1 MTRLLLAALGALL
14 VLTGC
19 TSAARETS
27 APQPAV
33 AVMGGDAGILPTT
46 VRGTDGAE
54 VIVSDTS
61 RIVALNGGITETLFA
76 LGLGDSLV
84 GRDVSSDLPEAEPIE
99 VVTQGHDVSPEGVLA
114 LNPSLVLAD
123 ARTGPPEALAAIRNA
138 GVPVVLVPEVWSLE
152 EMPKRVRA
160 IADAVGR
167 SDAADAIIAASTS
180 SPPRVRGEPVVAFLY
195 LRGNAAV
202 YLLGG
207 DGSGADSLLEAVG
220 AVDAGSRAGLGAFTP
235 LTPEALAEAQ
245 PDARQQQN
253 EDAKAKLGDGEG
265 SRVGRRC
272 GRAARVA
279 RRGPD
284 PGCQEPPGHRRPGR
298 PAAQLRAAD
307 AADSARDR
315 RAVGRGMTAT
325 LERSSVRRGH
335 RLALPLLAA
344 AFVVSC
350 LLALAIGA
358 YAIGVS
364 DAIAALWRSITG
376 QPLTVA
382 DSVIV
387 DIRAP
392 RVALAVIVG
401 ASLAT
406 AGVVMQGIFANPLAE
421 PGLVGVSSGAAVAAV
436 VAIVLGL
443 TAIGFWVLPLAAMIG
458 GLLVTAGVYV
468 MARVGGRTEVV
479 TLILTG
485 VAVNAFAGALI
496 GLLMS
501 VSDDAEL
508 RSITF
513 WTLGSLSAATWST
526 VLLVLPLAVV
536 GLFLAPRLARSL
548 DLLALG
554 ENTAAHLGVDVEWL
568 RKVAIVLTALL
579 TAAAVAVAGIIGF
592 IGLVVPHAIRLVL
605 GPGHRLLLPAS
616 ALAGS
621 TLLVLADLVAR
632 TVVAPREI
640 PLGVLTALIGSPV
653 FFLLLRREH
662 RRRGAWA

>member
-1 MTRLLLAALGALL
+1 
-14 VLTGC
+14 
-19 TSAARETS
+19 
-27 APQPAV
+27 
-33 AVMGGDAGILPTT
+33 
-46 VRGTDGAE
+46 
-54 VIVSDTS
+54 
-61 RIVALNGGITETLFA
+61 
-76 LGLGDSLV
+76 
-84 GRDVSSDLPEAEPIE
+84 
-99 VVTQGHDVSPEGVLA
+99 
-114 LNPSLVLAD
+114 
-123 ARTGPPEALAAIRNA
+123 
-138 GVPVVLVPEVWSLE
+138 
-152 EMPKRVRA
+152 
-160 IADAVGR
+160 
-167 SDAADAIIAASTS
+167 
-180 SPPRVRGEPVVAFLY
+180 
-195 LRGNAAV
+195 
-202 YLLGG
+202 
-207 DGSGADSLLEAVG
+207 
-220 AVDAGSRAGLGAFTP
+220 
-235 LTPEALAEAQ
+235 
-245 PDARQQQN
+245 
-253 EDAKAKLGDGEG
+253 
-265 SRVGRRC
+265 
-272 GRAARVA
+272 
-279 RRGPD
+279 
-284 PGCQEPPGHRRPGR
+284 
-298 PAAQLRAAD
+298 
-307 AADSARDR
+307 
-315 RAVGRGMTAT
+315 MTAT

-568 RKVAIVLTALL
+568 RKVAIV
-579 TAAAVAVAGIIGF
+579 
-592 IGLVVPHAIRLVL
+592 PHAIRLVL

>member
-1 MTRLLLAALGALL
+1 
-14 VLTGC
+14 
-19 TSAARETS
+19 
-27 APQPAV
+27 
-33 AVMGGDAGILPTT
+33 
-46 VRGTDGAE
+46 
-54 VIVSDTS
+54 
-61 RIVALNGGITETLFA
+61 
-76 LGLGDSLV
+76 
-84 GRDVSSDLPEAEPIE
+84 
-99 VVTQGHDVSPEGVLA
+99 
-114 LNPSLVLAD
+114 
-123 ARTGPPEALAAIRNA
+123 
-138 GVPVVLVPEVWSLE
+138 
-152 EMPKRVRA
+152 
-160 IADAVGR
+160 
-167 SDAADAIIAASTS
+167 
-180 SPPRVRGEPVVAFLY
+180 
-195 LRGNAAV
+195 
-202 YLLGG
+202 
-207 DGSGADSLLEAVG
+207 
-220 AVDAGSRAGLGAFTP
+220 
-235 LTPEALAEAQ
+235 
-245 PDARQQQN
+245 
-253 EDAKAKLGDGEG
+253 
-265 SRVGRRC
+265 
-272 GRAARVA
+272 
-279 RRGPD
+279 
-284 PGCQEPPGHRRPGR
+284 
-298 PAAQLRAAD
+298 
-307 AADSARDR
+307 
-315 RAVGRGMTAT
+315 MTAT

-468 MARVGGRTEVV
+468 MTRVGGRTEVV